1 MGSYVIT
8 RKLNLLKFHREF
20 ESLDGDSNDVIMTA
34 VEKNSTI
41 SQKIFRFLDI
51 SGTSFSFDFIS
62 KAGTKLFTI
71 RKGFT
76 WFASRTNIMDA
87 NANVI
92 GILHR
97 NLLGVDGDKYN
108 LKTDN
113 DKLILKII
121 IESGTFNYKFK
132 NEADKVFAKVLRDSE
147 ETRKKQKEIVTRSG
161 SLRSIYLL
169 TTTVDMNTDLATLWL
184 LVSAVVSIDLTF
196 MDRAD
201 ASESYS

>member
-1 MGSYVIT
+1 
-8 RKLNLLKFHREF
+8 
-20 ESLDGDSNDVIMTA
+20 MTA